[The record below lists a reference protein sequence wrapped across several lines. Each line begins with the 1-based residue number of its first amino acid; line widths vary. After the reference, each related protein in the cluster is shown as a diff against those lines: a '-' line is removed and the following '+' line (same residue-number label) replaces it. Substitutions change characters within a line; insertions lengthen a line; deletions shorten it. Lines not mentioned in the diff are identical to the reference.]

1 MLLWLIRIQ
10 QEDSR
15 SYNWFRIRNDTLSG
29 IPVNPADVILTT
41 TISNP
46 ALTLNQMVPLQL
58 QQVHL
63 QDLKH

>member
-1 MLLWLIRIQ
+1 M
-10 QEDSR
+10 
-15 SYNWFRIRNDTLSG
+15 TLSG

-41 TISNP
+41 TVSNP
-46 ALTLNQMVPLQL
+46 VLTLNQMVPLQL

>member
-1 MLLWLIRIQ
+1 VANVIQ

-29 IPVNPADVILTT
+29 IPPVNPADVILT

-46 ALTLNQMVPLQL
+46 ALTLNPDGTTIT